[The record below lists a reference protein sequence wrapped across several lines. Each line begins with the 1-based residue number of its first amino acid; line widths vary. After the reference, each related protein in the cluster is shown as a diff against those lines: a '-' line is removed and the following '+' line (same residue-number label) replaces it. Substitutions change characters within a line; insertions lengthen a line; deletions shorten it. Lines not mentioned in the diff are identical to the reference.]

1 MSRVT
6 VLVAAF
12 NAEKYLEACLDSL
25 VNQTLKDIQ
34 IVCIDD
40 ASTDSTLTI
49 LQKYAAQDSR
59 IQILQRK
66 ENAGQAVA
74 RNMGIEVATGDYIT
88 MLDADDRLGADA
100 LEKAVNILD
109 SDPETG
115 SVLLKLVYVN
125 GTEES
130 PYPMRS
136 DKMEW
141 SGEEAFRLSLDWSI
155 HGLYVSKTELFKCFP
170 YDTSCRLYSDD
181 NTTRM
186 HYLHSGKVKSCD
198 GIYYYRQHGESMT
211 NRVSA
216 LRLDLLEANM
226 SMARQ
231 LRDAGQNRE
240 VLAQFERERW
250 VNLTGIIGIW
260 LRNRDILDKQTAL
273 ERFRK
278 VWKDI
283 DKSLLPAGLK
293 MKLGYIPFHS
303 FRLYFLQVQF
313 YFLLRRLLG
322 K

>member
-6 VLVAAF
+6 VLVAAY

-40 ASTDSTLTI
+40 ASTDSTPAI
-49 LQKYAAQDSR
+49 LQKYADKDSR
-59 IQILQRK
+59 IQILRRN

-74 RNMGIEVATGDYIT
+74 RNMGIEVADGDYIT
-88 MLDADDRLGADA
+88 MLDADDTMSADA
-100 LEKAVNILD
+100 LEQAVKILD
-109 SDPETG
+109 SDPDTG
-115 SVLLKLVYVN
+115 SVLLRLVYVN
-125 GTEES
+125 GSEQT

-136 DKMEW
+136 DKTSW

-155 HGLYVSKTELFKCFP
+155 HGLYVSRTDLFRRFP

-186 HYLHSGKVKSCD
+186 HYLHSVKVRQCE
-198 GIYYYRQHGESMT
+198 GVYYYRQHAESMT

-216 LRLDLLEANM
+216 LRLELLEANM

-231 LRDAGQNRE
+231 LREAGQGRE
-240 VLAQFERERW
+240 VLALFERERW

-260 LRNRDILDKQTAL
+260 LRNREILDRKQAL
-273 ERFRK
+273 ERFRR

-293 MKLGYIPFHS
+293 IKLGYIPFHS
-303 FRLYFLQVQF
+303 FGLYFLQVQF

>member
-6 VLVAAF
+6 VLVAAY

-40 ASTDSTLTI
+40 ASTDSTPII
-49 LQKYAAQDSR
+49 LSRYASKDSR

-74 RNMGIEVATGDYIT
+74 RNMGIEVADGDCIT
-88 MLDADDRLGADA
+88 MLDADDTMSADA
-100 LEKAVNILD
+100 LEQAVNILD
-109 SDPETG
+109 SDPDTG

-125 GTEES
+125 GTEET

-155 HGLYVSKTELFKCFP
+155 HGLYVSRTELFRRFP

-186 HYLHSGKVKSCD
+186 HYLHSRKVKQCD
-198 GIYYYRQHGESMT
+198 GIYYYRQHAESMT

-216 LRLDLLEANM
+216 LRLELLEANM

-231 LRDAGQNRE
+231 LREAGQGRE
-240 VLAQFERERW
+240 VLALFERERW

-260 LRNRDILDKQTAL
+260 LRNREILDRKWAL
-273 ERFRK
+273 ERFRR

-313 YFLLRRLLG
+313 YLLLRRLLG

>member
-6 VLVAAF
+6 VLVAAY
-12 NAEKYLEACLDSL
+12 NAGKYLDKCLDSL

-40 ASTDSTLTI
+40 ASTDSTPQI
-49 LQKYAAQDSR
+49 LSEYAAKDSR
-59 IQILQRK
+59 IQILQRS

-74 RNMGIEVATGDYIT
+74 RNMGIRVADGDYIT
-88 MLDADDRLGADA
+88 MLDADDWLSADA

-109 SDPETG
+109 QDPETG
-115 SVLLKLVYVN
+115 SVLLQLVYVDGN
-125 GTEES
+125 EKS

-136 DKMEW
+136 DKTEW

-155 HGLYVSKTELFKCFP
+155 HGLYVSKSELFKRFP

-186 HYLHSGKVKSCD
+186 HYLHSGKVRLCD
-198 GIYYYRQHGESMT
+198 GVYYYRQHAESMT

-216 LRLDLLEANM
+216 LRLDLLEANA

-231 LRDAGQNRE
+231 LREAGQSRD
-240 VLAQFERERW
+240 VLALFERERW
-250 VNLTGIIGIW
+250 VNLTGVIGIW
-260 LRNRDILDKQTAL
+260 LRNREILDKSEAL
-273 ERFRK
+273 ERFRR

-313 YFLLRRLLG
+313 YLFLRRLLG

>member
-6 VLVAAF
+6 VLVAAY

-40 ASTDSTLTI
+40 ASNDSTLTI

-74 RNMGIEVATGDYIT
+74 RNMGIGVAAGDYIT
-88 MLDADDRLGADA
+88 MLDADDLLGADA
-100 LEKAVNILD
+100 IEKAVNILD

-125 GTEES
+125 GTEET

-155 HGLYVSKTELFKCFP
+155 HGLYVSKTELFKRFP

-186 HYLHSGKVKSCD
+186 HYLNSGKVKQCD
-198 GIYYYRQHGESMT
+198 GVYYYRQHGESMT

-216 LRLDLLEANM
+216 LRLDLLEANA

-231 LRDAGQNRE
+231 LREAGQGRE
-240 VLAQFERERW
+240 VLALFERERW

-260 LRNRDILDKQTAL
+260 LRNREILDREWAL

>member
-6 VLVAAF
+6 VLVAAY
-12 NAEKYLEACLDSL
+12 NAGKYLEACLDSL

-40 ASTDSTLTI
+40 ASTDSTPVI
-49 LQKYAAQDSR
+49 LNKYASKDSR
-59 IQILQRK
+59 IKILKRS

-74 RNMGIEVATGDYIT
+74 RNMGIEVADGDYIT
-88 MLDADDRLGADA
+88 MVDADDYLSSDA

-109 SDPETG
+109 ADPETG

-125 GTEES
+125 GTEET

-136 DKMEW
+136 DKTEW
-141 SGEEAFRLSLDWSI
+141 SGEEAFRLSLDWSV
-155 HGLYVSKTELFKCFP
+155 HGLYVSKAELFKRFP
-170 YDTSCRLYSDD
+170 YDTACRLYSDD

-186 HYLHSGKVKSCD
+186 HYLYSGKVKTCD

-211 NRVSA
+211 NRISA
-216 LRLDLLEANM
+216 LRLDLLEANT

-231 LRDAGQNRE
+231 LRETGQGRD
-240 VLAQFERERW
+240 VLALFERERW
-250 VNLTGIIGIW
+250 INLTGIIGIW
-260 LRNRDILDKQTAL
+260 LKNSEILGREEAM
-273 ERFRK
+273 ERFRA
-278 VWKDI
+278 VWNDT
-283 DKSLLPAGLK
+283 DKSLLPKGLK
-293 MKLGYIPFHS
+293 IKLGYIPCRNFKHY
-303 FRLYFLQVQF
+303 FRQVQF

>member
-6 VLVAAF
+6 VLVAAY

-59 IQILQRK
+59 IQIRQRK
-66 ENAGQAVA
+66 ENTGQAVA

-88 MLDADDRLGADA
+88 MLDADDLLGADA

-109 SDPETG
+109 EDPETG

-125 GTEES
+125 GTEEA

-136 DKMEW
+136 DKTEW

-155 HGLYVSKTELFKCFP
+155 HGLYVSKTELFKRFP

-186 HYLHSGKVKSCD
+186 HYLHSGKVKQCD
-198 GIYYYRQHGESMT
+198 GVYYYRQHAESMT

-231 LRDAGQNRE
+231 LREAGQGRE
-240 VLAQFERERW
+240 VLALFERERW

-260 LRNRDILDKQTAL
+260 LRNREILDRKSAL

>member
-6 VLVAAF
+6 VLVAAY

-40 ASTDSTLTI
+40 ASTDSTPEI
-49 LQKYAAQDSR
+49 LNKYASQDSR
-59 IQILQRK
+59 IKILQRK

-74 RNMGIEVATGDYIT
+74 RNMGIEVADGDYIT
-88 MLDADDRLGADA
+88 MLDADDWFGADA

-109 SDPETG
+109 ADPETG

-125 GTEES
+125 GTEET

-136 DKMEW
+136 DKKEW
-141 SGEEAFRLSLDWSI
+141 SGEEAFRLSLDWSV
-155 HGLYVSKTELFKCFP
+155 HGLYVSKAELFKRFL

-181 NTTRM
+181 NTSRM
-186 HYLHSGKVKSCD
+186 HYLHSGKVKLCD
-198 GIYYYRQHGESMT
+198 GVYYYRQHGESMT
-211 NRVSA
+211 SRVSA
-216 LRLDLLEANM
+216 RRIDLIEANT

-231 LRDAGQNRE
+231 LREAGQGRE
-240 VLAQFERERW
+240 VLALFERERW
-250 VNLTGIIGIW
+250 VNLTGVIGIW
-260 LRNRDILDKQTAL
+260 LRNREILDRAEAL
-273 ERFRK
+273 ERFRAA
-278 VWKDI
+278 WKDI
-283 DKSLLPAGLK
+283 DKTLLPCGLK
-293 MKLGYIPFHS
+293 FKLGYIPFHS
-303 FRLYFLQVQF
+303 FRLYFLEVQF

>member
-6 VLVAAF
+6 VLVAAY
-12 NAEKYLEACLDSL
+12 NAEKYLETCLDSL

-40 ASTDSTLTI
+40 ASTDSTPII
-49 LQKYAAQDSR
+49 LSRYASKDSR

-74 RNMGIEVATGDYIT
+74 RNMGIEVADGDYIT
-88 MLDADDRLGADA
+88 MLDADDTMSADA
-100 LEKAVNILD
+100 LEQAVNILD
-109 SDPETG
+109 SDPDTG

-125 GTEES
+125 GTEET

-136 DKMEW
+136 DKREW
-141 SGEEAFRLSLDWSI
+141 RGEEAFRLSLDWSI
-155 HGLYVSKTELFKCFP
+155 HGLYVSRTELFRRFP

-186 HYLHSGKVKSCD
+186 HYLHSRKVKQCD
-198 GIYYYRQHGESMT
+198 GIYYYRQHAESMT

-216 LRLDLLEANM
+216 LRLELLEANM

-231 LRDAGQNRE
+231 LREAGQGRE
-240 VLAQFERERW
+240 VLALFERERW

-260 LRNRDILDKQTAL
+260 LRNREILDRKTAL
-273 ERFRK
+273 ERFRR

-283 DKSLLPAGLK
+283 DKSLLPDGLK

>member
-6 VLVAAF
+6 VLVAAY

-25 VNQTLKDIQ
+25 TAQTLKDIQ

-40 ASTDSTLTI
+40 ASTDSTLQI
-49 LQKYAAQDSR
+49 LQRYAAKDSR
-59 IQILQRK
+59 IQILQRS

-74 RNMGIEVATGDYIT
+74 RNMGIQVADGDYIT
-88 MLDADDRLGADA
+88 MLDADDWLSADA
-100 LEKAVNILD
+100 LEKAVDILD
-109 SDPETG
+109 QDPETG
-115 SVLLKLVYVN
+115 SVLLQLVYVN
-125 GTEES
+125 GTEET

-136 DKMEW
+136 DKTEW

-155 HGLYVSKTELFKCFP
+155 HGLYVSKAELFKRFP

-186 HYLHSGKVKSCD
+186 HYLHSGKVRLC
-198 GIYYYRQHGESMT
+198 GGVYYYRQHGESMT

-216 LRLDLLEANM
+216 LRLDLVEANT
-226 SMARQ
+226 SMAHQ
-231 LRDAGQNRE
+231 LLETGQSRE
-240 VLAQFERERW
+240 VLALFERERW
-250 VNLTGIIGIW
+250 VNLTGVIGIW
-260 LRNRDILDKQTAL
+260 LRNREIQDKSEAL
-273 ERFRK
+273 ERFRRA
-278 VWKDI
+278 WKDTN
-283 DKSLLPAGLK
+283 KSLLPAGLK

>member
-6 VLVAAF
+6 VLVAAY

-88 MLDADDRLGADA
+88 MLDADDLLGADA

-115 SVLLKLVYVN
+115 SVLLKLVYVD
-125 GTEES
+125 GTEET

-155 HGLYVSKTELFKCFP
+155 HGLYVSKTELFKRFP

-186 HYLHSGKVKSCD
+186 HYLHSGKVNQCD
-198 GIYYYRQHGESMT
+198 GVYYYRQHGESMT

-216 LRLDLLEANM
+216 LRLDLLEANA

-231 LRDAGQNRE
+231 LREAGQGRE
-240 VLAQFERERW
+240 VLALFERERW

-260 LRNRDILDKQTAL
+260 LRNREILDRESAL

-293 MKLGYIPFHS
+293 MKPGYIPFHS

>member
-6 VLVAAF
+6 VLVAAY
-12 NAEKYLEACLDSL
+12 NAGKYLEECLDSL

-40 ASTDSTLTI
+40 ASTDSTPRI
-49 LQKYAAQDSR
+49 LEQYASKDSR
-59 IQILQRK
+59 IRILRRS

-74 RNMGIEVATGDYIT
+74 RNMGIEVADGDYIT
-88 MLDADDRLGADA
+88 MLDADDYLSADA

-109 SDPETG
+109 SDKETG
-115 SVLLKLVYVN
+115 SVLFRLVYVD
-125 GTEES
+125 GDVET

-136 DKMEW
+136 DRTEW

-155 HGLYVSKTELFKCFP
+155 HGLYVSKTELFKRFP

-231 LRDAGQNRE
+231 LREVGQGRE
-240 VLAQFERERW
+240 VLALFERERW

-260 LRNRDILDKQTAL
+260 LRNREILDKQTAL
-273 ERFRK
+273 ERFRR

-293 MKLGYIPFHS
+293 IKLGYIPFHS

-313 YFLLRRLLG
+313 YLFLRRLLG

>member
-6 VLVAAF
+6 VLVAAY

-40 ASTDSTLTI
+40 ASTDSTPQI
-49 LQKYAAQDSR
+49 LNRYASQDSR
-59 IQILQRK
+59 IKILQRK

-74 RNMGIEVATGDYIT
+74 RNMGIQVADGDYIT
-88 MLDADDRLGADA
+88 MLDADDYLSADA
-100 LEKAVNILD
+100 LEKAVSIFD

-115 SVLLKLVYVN
+115 SVLLRLVYLN
-125 GTEES
+125 GRDET

-136 DKMEW
+136 DKTEW
-141 SGEEAFRLSLDWSI
+141 GGEEAFRLSLDWSI
-155 HGLYVSKTELFKCFP
+155 HGLYISKAELFKRFP

-186 HYLHSGKVKSCD
+186 HYLHSRIVKQCD
-198 GIYYYRQHGESMT
+198 GVYYYRQHGESMT

-216 LRLDLLEANM
+216 RRIDLIEANT
-226 SMARQ
+226 SMAHQ
-231 LRDAGQNRE
+231 LREAGQGRE
-240 VLAQFERERW
+240 VLALFERERW
-250 VNLTGIIGIW
+250 VNLTGVIGIW
-260 LRNRDILDKQTAL
+260 LRNREILDKAEAL
-273 ERFRK
+273 ERFRAA
-278 VWKDI
+278 WKDI
-283 DKSLLPAGLK
+283 DKTLLPCRLK
-293 MKLGYIPFHS
+293 FKLGYIPFHS
-303 FRLYFLQVQF
+303 FRLYFLEVQF

>member
-6 VLVAAF
+6 VLVAAY

-40 ASTDSTLTI
+40 ASTDSTPTI
-49 LQKYAAQDSR
+49 LQKYADKDSR
-59 IQILQRK
+59 IQILRRNQ
-66 ENAGQAVA
+66 NAGQAVA
-74 RNMGIEVATGDYIT
+74 RNMGIQVADGDYIT
-88 MLDADDRLGADA
+88 MLDADDTMSADA
-100 LEKAVNILD
+100 LEQAVKILD
-109 SDPETG
+109 SDPDTG
-115 SVLLKLVYVN
+115 SVLLRLVYVN
-125 GTEES
+125 GSEQT

-136 DKMEW
+136 DKTSW

-155 HGLYVSKTELFKCFP
+155 HGLYVSRTDLFRRFP

-181 NTTRM
+181 NTTRI
-186 HYLHSGKVKSCD
+186 HYLHSVKVRQCE
-198 GIYYYRQHGESMT
+198 GVYYYRQHGESMT

-216 LRLDLLEANM
+216 LRLELLEANM

-231 LRDAGQNRE
+231 LREAGQGRE
-240 VLAQFERERW
+240 VLALFERERW

-260 LRNRDILDKQTAL
+260 LRNREILDRKQAL
-273 ERFRK
+273 ERFRR

-293 MKLGYIPFHS
+293 IKLGYIPFHS
-303 FRLYFLQVQF
+303 FGLYFLQVQF

>member
-6 VLVAAF
+6 VLVAAY

-25 VNQTLKDIQ
+25 INQTLKDIQ

-40 ASTDSTLTI
+40 ASTDSTPEI
-49 LQKYAAQDSR
+49 LNKYASQDSR
-59 IQILQRK
+59 IKILQRK

-74 RNMGIEVATGDYIT
+74 RNMGIEVADGDYIT
-88 MLDADDRLGADA
+88 MLDADDTLSNDA
-100 LEKAVNILD
+100 LEKAVKILD
-109 SDPETG
+109 ADPETG
-115 SVLLKLVYVN
+115 SALLKLVYVN
-125 GTEES
+125 GTEET

-136 DKMEW
+136 DKKEW

-155 HGLYVSKTELFKCFP
+155 HGLYVSKAELYKRFP

-198 GIYYYRQHGESMT
+198 GVYYYRQHGESMT

-216 LRLDLLEANM
+216 RRIDLIEANT

-231 LRDAGQNRE
+231 LREAGQGRE
-240 VLAQFERERW
+240 VLALFERERW
-250 VNLTGIIGIW
+250 VNLTGVIGIW
-260 LRNRDILDKQTAL
+260 LRNREILDRAEAL
-273 ERFRK
+273 ERFRAA
-278 VWKDI
+278 WKDI
-283 DKSLLPAGLK
+283 DKTLLPCGLK
-293 MKLGYIPFHS
+293 FKLGYIPFHS
-303 FRLYFLQVQF
+303 FRLYFLEVQF

>member
-6 VLVAAF
+6 VLVAAY
-12 NAEKYLEACLDSL
+12 NAEKYLEVCLDSL
-25 VNQTLKDIQ
+25 AAQTLKDIQ

-40 ASTDSTLTI
+40 ASTDSTLQI
-49 LQKYAAQDSR
+49 LQRYAAKDSR
-59 IQILQRK
+59 IQILQRS

-74 RNMGIEVATGDYIT
+74 RNMGIQVADGDYIT
-88 MLDADDRLGADA
+88 MLDADDWLSADA
-100 LEKAVNILD
+100 LEKAVDILD
-109 SDPETG
+109 SDGETG
-115 SVLLKLVYVN
+115 SVLLRLVYVK
-125 GTEES
+125 GTEET

-136 DKMEW
+136 DKTEW

-155 HGLYVSKTELFKCFP
+155 HGLYVSKAELFKRFP

-186 HYLHSGKVKSCD
+186 HYLYSGKVRLCD
-198 GIYYYRQHGESMT
+198 GVYYYRQHGESMT

-216 LRLDLLEANM
+216 LRLDLLEANT
-226 SMARQ
+226 SMAHQ
-231 LRDAGQNRE
+231 LRESGQSRE
-240 VLAQFERERW
+240 VLALFERERW

-260 LRNRDILDKQTAL
+260 LRNREIQDKTEAL
-273 ERFRK
+273 ERFRRA
-278 VWKDI
+278 WKDTN
-283 DKSLLPAGLK
+283 KSLLPAGLK

>member
-6 VLVAAF
+6 VLVAAY

-25 VNQTLKDIQ
+25 AAQTLKDIQ

-40 ASTDSTLTI
+40 ASTDSTLQI
-49 LQKYAAQDSR
+49 LQRYAAKDSR
-59 IQILQRK
+59 IQILQRS

-74 RNMGIEVATGDYIT
+74 RNMGIQVADGDYIT
-88 MLDADDRLGADA
+88 MLDADDWLSADA
-100 LEKAVNILD
+100 LEKAVDILD
-109 SDPETG
+109 SDSGTG
-115 SVLLKLVYVN
+115 SVLLRLVYVN
-125 GTEES
+125 GTEET

-136 DKMEW
+136 DKTEW

-155 HGLYVSKTELFKCFP
+155 HGLYVSKAELFKRFP

-186 HYLHSGKVKSCD
+186 HYLYSGKVRLCD
-198 GIYYYRQHGESMT
+198 GVYYYRQHGESMT

-216 LRLDLLEANM
+216 LRLDLLEANT
-226 SMARQ
+226 SMAHQ
-231 LRDAGQNRE
+231 LRESGQSRE
-240 VLAQFERERW
+240 VLALFERERW

-260 LRNRDILDKQTAL
+260 LRNREIQDKTEAL
-273 ERFRK
+273 ERFRRA
-278 VWKDI
+278 WKDTN
-283 DKSLLPAGLK
+283 KSLLPAGLK

>member
-6 VLVAAF
+6 VLVAAY

-40 ASTDSTLTI
+40 ASIDSTPAI
-49 LQKYAAQDSR
+49 LQKYADKDSR
-59 IQILQRK
+59 IQILRRNQ
-66 ENAGQAVA
+66 NAGQAVA
-74 RNMGIEVATGDYIT
+74 RNMGIEVADGDYIT
-88 MLDADDRLGADA
+88 MLDADDTMSADA
-100 LEKAVNILD
+100 LEQAVKILD
-109 SDPETG
+109 SDPDTG
-115 SVLLKLVYVN
+115 SVLLRLFYVN
-125 GTEES
+125 GSEQT

-136 DKMEW
+136 DKTEW

-155 HGLYVSKTELFKCFP
+155 HGLYVSRTDLFRRFP

-186 HYLHSGKVKSCD
+186 HYLHSVKVRQCD
-198 GIYYYRQHGESMT
+198 GVYYYRQHGESMT

-216 LRLDLLEANM
+216 LRLELLEANM

-231 LRDAGQNRE
+231 LREAGQGRE
-240 VLAQFERERW
+240 VLALFERERW

-260 LRNRDILDKQTAL
+260 LRNREILDRKQAL
-273 ERFRK
+273 ERFRR

-293 MKLGYIPFHS
+293 IKLGYIPFHS
-303 FRLYFLQVQF
+303 FRLYYLQVQF
-313 YFLLRRLLG
+313 YLLLRRLLG